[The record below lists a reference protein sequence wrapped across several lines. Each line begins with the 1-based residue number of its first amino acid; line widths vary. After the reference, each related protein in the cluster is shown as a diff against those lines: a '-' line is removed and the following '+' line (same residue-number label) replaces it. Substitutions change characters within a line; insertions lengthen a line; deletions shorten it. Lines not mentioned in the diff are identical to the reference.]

1 MTMAQ
6 MSPTP
11 LAVAPHQDRS
21 DCTPLSGTRSA
32 DGPNCLPPRKRLES
46 MTEVELQ
53 LHSFEH
59 GCLTHQRETLGA
71 PSANLEADNCGG
83 IDYARADFKSKV

>member
-1 MTMAQ
+1 
-6 MSPTP
+6 
-11 LAVAPHQDRS
+11 
-21 DCTPLSGTRSA
+21 
-32 DGPNCLPPRKRLES
+32 LES